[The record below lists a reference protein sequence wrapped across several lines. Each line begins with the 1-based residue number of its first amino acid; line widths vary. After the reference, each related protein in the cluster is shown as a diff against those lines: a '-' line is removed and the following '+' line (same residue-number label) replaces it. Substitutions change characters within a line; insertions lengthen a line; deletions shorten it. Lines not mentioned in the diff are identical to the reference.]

1 MIQLDSS
8 QGYATVFAIA
18 TVFGILGGLAAEFL
32 LNRDDGETGTF
43 ELPRRDG
50 RWFDFGGFAN
60 LFVGGVTG
68 IAILLVFPP
77 SSVTI
82 QGSGG
87 AGATV
92 VTGYEP
98 IRLAVTALV
107 AGSAGGSVLTSLQAR
122 IGTALS
128 DAQIQLTRQTSE
140 LAIDRLGDES
150 ARAAIEQ
157 LRALAAA
164 SQAPVAMSTPR
175 RRRPGAAL
183 DTPPMAPT
191 SDALDDAIAAVTST
205 INAHAEQAKANV
217 ASVAESRP
225 GRSDDAI
232 TRG

>member
-8 QGYATVFAIA
+8 QGYVAVFVIA
-18 TVFGILGGLAAEFL
+18 AVFGILGGLAAEFL
-32 LNRDDGETGTF
+32 LNREGETGTF
-43 ELPRRDG
+43 QLPHRDT

-68 IAILLVFPP
+68 IAILLVFPQN
-77 SSVTI
+77 SVTI

-87 AGATV
+87 AGAIV
-92 VTGYEP
+92 VTGYDP

-122 IGTALS
+122 VGAAMS
-128 DAQIQLTRQTSE
+128 EAKAQLTRQTSD
-140 LAIDRLGDES
+140 LAMDQLGHEA
-150 ARAAIEQ
+150 ARAATEQ

-164 SQAPVAMSTPR
+164 SQAPAPMSTPR

-183 DTPPMAPT
+183 DLPPPAPT

-205 INAHAEQAKANV
+205 INARAEQAKANV

-225 GRSDDAI
+225 GRSKGGI
-232 TRG
+232 TPG

>member
-8 QGYATVFAIA
+8 QGYVAVFAIA
-18 TVFGILGGLAAEFL
+18 LFFGILGGLAAEFL
-32 LNRDDGETGTF
+32 LNRNGETGTF

-50 RWFDFGGFAN
+50 RLFDFGGFAN

-77 SSVTI
+77 TSVTI
-82 QGSGG
+82 QGAGG

-92 VTGYEP
+92 VSGYDP

-122 IGTALS
+122 IGAALS
-128 DAQIQLTRQTSE
+128 EAKVQLTKQTSQLE
-140 LAIDRLGDES
+140 IDRLGDES
-150 ARAAIEQ
+150 TRAATEA

-164 SQAPVAMSTPR
+164 SPTPAAMSTPR

-183 DTPPMAPT
+183 DLPPMAPA
-191 SDALDDAIAAVTST
+191 SDALDDAIASVTST
-205 INAHAEQAKANV
+205 ITARADQAKANV

-225 GRSDDAI
+225 GRSAGAI
-232 TRG
+232 TPG

>member
-8 QGYATVFAIA
+8 QGYLTVFAIA

-60 LFVGGVTG
+60 LFVGAVTG

-128 DAQIQLTRQTSE
+128 DAHVQLTRQTSE
-140 LAIDRLGDES
+140 LAIERLGDES
-150 ARAAIEQ
+150 ARVAIEQ

-175 RRRPGAAL
+175 RRRPGAPL
-183 DTPPMAPT
+183 DSPPIAPT
-191 SDALDDAIAAVTST
+191 SEALDDAIAAVTST
-205 INAHAEQAKANV
+205 INAPAEQAKADV

-225 GRSDDAI
+225 GRSDRAV
-232 TRG
+232 TPG